1 MIYNVLLWIRDA
13 KFGIYTRQ
21 GVYTV
26 PAMVQTPQ
34 ALLLSLFLSLSLIQ
48 SASSA
53 EKPLYQIIG
62 KEYSK
67 IKLSGFVNVFSGAKN
82 SITRVSKEINGLEAA
97 KLPLTGNL
105 VKAGNLNFRMNNPGY
120 LLIGI
125 FRDSAALLKSS
136 SLSQIN
142 FGKGKL
148 NNTLLLKNAMSV
160 TGLPAVDVYAVSY
173 KSGLQHL
180 SWTDNL
186 FMVLGAVSSITNFT
200 GQDAGCPDGRLWEP
214 FIIEGFTSKM
224 ALFEI
229 VDGPDKPVLDEGM
242 NGTADIQ
249 GGFEGGVCV
258 KINGVYH
265 MFPTERAGEKGMDY
279 TYDRVKTRIGHW
291 TSKDAL
297 NWKRNSTIFQASG
310 KYSLTHD
317 DNPLNDRR
325 AAIWSYMP
333 VFNEK
338 RNTWYGY
345 YLAYTVDK
353 DISPNHSFGRIWRT
367 ESQTKGIEGIGG
379 PYTAGK
385 IIMEPGLDTQLWEGR
400 QGVDSFFPYQ
410 IGNNEWLA
418 FYGGAYPYKS
428 RKDYPDRMGKGWFV
442 GLAKSQS
449 MEGPWTRL
457 DTTINPIKT
466 IHPWFIENPIVYK
479 LSTDCYITIFDGGP
493 EGWGHH
499 LPNMIGYSLS
509 RDGYNWSEATYLPIE
524 TKVKKWWDIMRT
536 PMCLI
541 PEGNDLFTIVY
552 AAIDLK
558 KRFHPMGKVQVKLNR
573 ELLKNITSSLP
584 ENRE

>member
-1 MIYNVLLWIRDA
+1 MKIFCKRT
-13 KFGIYTRQ
+13 FRT
-21 GVYTV
+21 
-26 PAMVQTPQ
+26 
-34 ALLLSLFLSLSLIQ
+34 LLLFVFLHSLCIEQ
-48 SASSA
+48 VDAQ
-53 EKPLYQIIG
+53 KPLYKLIG
-62 KEYSK
+62 EHYTTV
-67 IKLSGFVNVFSGAKN
+67 KLSEFVNVFSDAKN
-82 SITRVSKEINGLEAA
+82 SVARISKQINGLEAV
-97 KLPLTGNL
+97 KMPLTSNL
-105 VKAGNLNFRMNNPGY
+105 VKGGTLKFTTNSQCY

-125 FRDSAALLKSS
+125 FRDSSAVITSS
-136 SLSQIN
+136 SLSAIN
-142 FGKGKL
+142 FGHDELKK
-148 NNTLLLKNAMSV
+148 TPIIKNAISI
-160 TGLPAVDVYAVSY
+160 TGLPAVDVYAVRY
-173 KSGLQHL
+173 KKGVHDLK
-180 SWTDNL
+180 WTDNL
-186 FMVLGAVSSITNFT
+186 FMILGAVSSITNFT

-214 FIIEGFTSKM
+214 FYIDGFASKK

-229 VDGPDKPVLDEGM
+229 VGGLDKPVLDEGM
-242 NGTADIQ
+242 DGTEDIY

-258 KINGVYH
+258 KIEGVYH
-265 MFPTERAGEKGMDY
+265 MFPTERAGEKGKDY
-279 TYDRVKTRIGHW
+279 VYDRVKTRIGHW
-291 TSKDAL
+291 TSKDAV
-297 NWKRNSTIFQASG
+297 NWKRVSTIYQASG
-310 KYSLTHD
+310 TYSVTHD

-325 AAIWSYMP
+325 GAIWSYMP

-338 RNTWYGY
+338 ANKWYGY

-353 DISPNHSFGRIWRT
+353 EISPNHSFGRIWRT
-367 ESQTKGIEGIGG
+367 ESETPGRTGIGG
-379 PYTAGK
+379 PYKEGV

-410 IGNNEWLA
+410 IGHNEWLA

-428 RKDYPDRMGKGWFV
+428 IKDYPDKPGKGWFV

-449 MEGPWTRL
+449 MEGPWTRM

-479 LSTDCYITIFDGGP
+479 LSEECYITIFDGGP

-509 RDGYNWSEATYLPIE
+509 KDGYNWSEAAYLPIE

-541 PEGNDLFTIVY
+541 DEGNDIFTIVY

-573 ELLKNITSSLP
+573 DVLKDRSL
-584 ENRE
+584 